1 MVSALVIACAAAAG
15 CGKKGPPLA
24 PIVHVPAAVDKLTAT
39 RIGNDVY
46 LSVTIPTQNIDTTS
60 PADVARIEIYGVA
73 MLTTPPRARLVEVA
87 TKVASFDVAPASRPG
102 QATPATPPA
111 TSPPLPAQGTTVVV
125 RDVLTP
131 AALEPK
137 TLAPVATSGSRSPA
151 RGASATA
158 STPASSA
165 PSYPRRIYFAVA
177 INDRNRPGPPGAPV
191 ELPLTPLPDPPA
203 AIQVYTSA
211 PETVTV
217 SWEPSGGAVGFVLE
231 RQLPV
236 EQPPSDESDA
246 DEKAAA
252 ARAVTTLPP
261 GPTRYNVY
269 REIVPAA
276 ATTPPPAT
284 AVSVPT
290 PINPAPVADFT
301 VTDSSGVSVGQQRC
315 YTVRAVRGTPPAEV
329 IGEPS
334 ARECTTVVDTF
345 APDPPTNLA
354 ASVDPDGGIDLVWEP
369 NGEADLGGYLVLRGS
384 PGDATLQP
392 LTAMPLA
399 DTHYLD
405 RDVMAGVRYVYA
417 VLAVDTHDNHSG
429 ESNRVEETAR

>member
-1 MVSALVIACAAAAG
+1 
-15 CGKKGPPLA
+15 
-24 PIVHVPAAVDKLTAT
+24 VDKLAAT

-73 MLTTPPRARLVEVA
+73 MSTTPPRARLFEVA

-102 QATPATPPA
+102 QTPPPPA
-111 TSPPLPAQGTTVVV
+111 PAEALPPLPAQGTTVIV

-131 AALEPK
+131 AALELK
-137 TLAPVATSGSRSPA
+137 TLAPVATAGSRPAA
-151 RGASATA
+151 RGASTA
-158 STPASSA
+158 APPSPSSA

-177 INDRNRPGPPGAPV
+177 VNDRNRPGPPGAPIEV
-191 ELPLTPLPDPPA
+191 PLTPLPDPPA
-203 AIQVYTSA
+203 GVEAYTSA

-217 SWEPSGGAVGFVLE
+217 SWQPSGGPLGFVLE
-231 RQLPV
+231 HQLPV
-236 EQPPSDESDA
+236 EQAPIDEA
-246 DEKAAA
+246 ATDEKTVA
-252 ARAVTTLPP
+252 ARAASTLPP

-269 REIVPAA
+269 RDIVPTAGVTPSSAA
-276 ATTPPPAT
+276 AVT
-284 AVSVPT
+284 VPT
-290 PINPAPVADFT
+290 PINPAPVTDFT
-301 VTDSSGVSVGQQRC
+301 VTDSSAVTVGQQRC
-315 YTVRAVRGTPPAEV
+315 YSVRAVRGAPPNEV

-345 APDPPTNLA
+345 APMPPTRLT
-354 ASVDPDGGIDLVWEP
+354 ASVDPDGGISLVWEP
-369 NGEADLGGYLVLRGS
+369 NGEADLAGYLVLRGRA
-384 PGDATLQP
+384 GDATLQR

-399 DTHYLD
+399 DTEYVD

-417 VLAVDTHDNHSG
+417 VLAVDTHGNPSG